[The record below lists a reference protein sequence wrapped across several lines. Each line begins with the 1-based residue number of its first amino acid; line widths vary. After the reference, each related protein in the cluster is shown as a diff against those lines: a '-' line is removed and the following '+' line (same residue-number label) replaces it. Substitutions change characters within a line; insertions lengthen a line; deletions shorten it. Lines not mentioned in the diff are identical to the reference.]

1 MFNADFVGVLNGEQG
16 GCFAGLKV
24 EQNETGKE
32 DEECKNDDRRGRV
45 ADCAPRIDRRRGR
58 RHHSVIVHK
67 NHNNLLS
74 DLPTVIFGRSFRFME
89 IWITNERKE
98 RVWIFENGCDTDL
111 LIC

>member
-1 MFNADFVGVLNGEQG
+1 MAFLHPRMFNADFVGVLNGEQG

-74 DLPTVIFGRSFRFME
+74 DLPSH
-89 IWITNERKE
+89 IWSEFSIYGNLDNERTE
-98 RVWIFENGCDTDL
+98 IDSRLDF
-111 LIC
+111 